1 MKFLALLFVC
11 LASCD
16 SRPKL
21 PAEAPP
27 EPASDVIRLS
37 DRTAARY
44 FYFGEAGVTA
54 TNDFDAIPELARVG
68 VFVSVPGKTNVKSLD
83 ENLVWAVSEDA
94 EGRYARVEPRVS
106 VAQRAYIIQRSVAL
120 GMAVSETAS
129 VLMEATPGSQALED
143 EAAMRLKSEERFGG
157 PSPFE
162 RAGISPEELMRK
174 RRKRRAQTQIPE
186 PQDFGLESSPRH

>member
-1 MKFLALLFVC
+1 MSLVA
-11 LASCD
+11 CD
-16 SRPKL
+16 SGPPK
-21 PAEAPP
+21 PADAPP
-27 EPASDVIRLS
+27 EAASDVIRLS

-68 VFVSVPGKTNVKSLD
+68 VFVSVPGQTNVKSLD
-83 ENLVWAVSEDA
+83 ENLVWAVSEDE

-106 VAQRAYIIQRSVAL
+106 VAQRAYITQRSVAL
-120 GMAVSETAS
+120 GVAVAETAS
-129 VLMEATPGSQALED
+129 VQMEATPGSQALAEE
-143 EAAMRLKSEERFGG
+143 EAARTKAEQRFGG

-162 RAGISPEELMRK
+162 GAGISPEDLMRK

-186 PQDFGLESSPRH
+186 PRDFGLESSPRH